1 MFVVG
6 LSLVIVGII
15 FIVLYNKQNKANKR
29 QTARVQGTCINIE
42 DKVNNTG
49 DIATTNTIRHWRF
62 KYMVDGKEYTT
73 KQLLGIPG
81 DPQIGDQVTL
91 RYNPKKP
98 EDSGY
103 DFQSDDKTHYIR
115 TIGIV
120 LLVIG
125 IILAII

>member
-1 MFVVG
+1 MG
-6 LSLVIVGII
+6 LALVIIGII

-29 QTARVQGTCINIE
+29 QTARVQGTCIDIQ
-42 DKVNNTG
+42 DKGNDNG
-49 DIATTNTIRHWRF
+49 DFDSTIRHWRF

-73 KQLLGIPG
+73 KYLLGIPG

-103 DFQSDDKTHYIR
+103 DYQSDDKTHYIR